1 MEEKQLL
8 QAGEDAH
15 ALLNDPA
22 FNRVVDALVDS
33 TFQAFVNT
41 NPDEAQERERAY
53 HHYRGLT
60 DVVSTLKQQVEV
72 RDQILAN
79 KKKAQ
84 DHE

>member
-15 ALLNDPA
+15 ALLNNPA
-22 FNRVVDALVDS
+22 FNRVVDVIVS
-33 TFQAFVNT
+33 QTFQAFVNT

-53 HHYRGLT
+53 HHYQGLT
-60 DVVSTLKQQVEV
+60 DVVNTLKQQVEV
-72 RDQILAN
+72 RDQILAQQEE
-79 KKKAQ
+79 AQ